1 VTPSANRAAT
11 PPPITDTALV
21 SEETVGGSSTFR
33 TGIAVAAMILMLGNI
48 LSRILGLAREQ
59 LASGLFG
66 TGDPIAAFTIAD
78 NVNTLIF
85 DLVISGMLEAAL
97 IPVLAQWAAPDLF
110 NRQELRRVS
119 GALLTL
125 AAIVIG
131 TCVVVGILF
140 APAIVNVMTSY
151 GTDDTS
157 HDPSTVALTVT
168 LVRWILPAVFFLGI
182 GTILMSVLY
191 SLSRVTAPAMAVAV
205 RNGVVVLAMILLHER
220 LGVKS
225 IVVGIVA
232 GAIVM
237 ASMQVLPLRRADAL
251 PIPNLN
257 FRHPGVTRV
266 LALYV
271 PIFLGL
277 FIDTVKVIVD
287 RNLAWGAERDALGA
301 MRYATT
307 LVQMVLGIVAAAI
320 SLAALPTLSRHFSEG
335 NEVGFRDTLGRALG
349 MVTVLIVPAVLGLAA
364 IAKPTVDLLFHHG
377 ATGGT
382 GAHLITVALI
392 GYLPGTLC
400 AAYDQI
406 LIFAFYAR
414 QNTRTPVLV
423 GMIATGVYF
432 VFALSLVT
440 PLGMLGLVI
449 ANSAQFTAHV
459 AIMIWL
465 WRRTETGFGNARLWR
480 VMRVC
485 FASGFGMA
493 LLALG
498 SWLAL
503 DAGLP
508 KPSSGLIKLLREVA
522 LVAVPIAVGA
532 SAYIIAIHQFDL
544 DEVRTLRRAVLGK
557 FSTRFAG

>member
-1 VTPSANRAAT
+1 MVSDEVLTGPS
-11 PPPITDTALV
+11 PV
-21 SEETVGGSSTFR
+21 R
-33 TGIAVAAMILMLGNI
+33 TGIAVAAMILMVGNI
-48 LSRILGLAREQ
+48 LSRVLGLAREQ

-110 NRQELRRVS
+110 NRNELRRVS

-131 TCVVVGILF
+131 VCVTVGIIF
-140 APAIVNVMTSY
+140 APTIVKVMTSY
-151 GTDDTS
+151 GTDDAT
-157 HDPSTVALTVT
+157 HAPSTVSLTVT
-168 LVRWILPAVFFLGI
+168 LVRWILPAVFFLGM

-191 SLSRVTAPAMAVAV
+191 SLNRVTAPAMAAAV
-205 RNGVVVLAMILLHER
+205 RNGAIVLAMILLHQR

-225 IVVGIVA
+225 MVVGLVA
-232 GAIVM
+232 GAILM
-237 ASMQVLPLRRADAL
+237 AGMQVIPLRRAGAL
-251 PIPNLN
+251 PIPNMD

-287 RNLAWGAERDALGA
+287 RNLAWGAETDALGA

-307 LVQMVLGIVAAAI
+307 LVQLVLGIVAAAI

-335 NEVGFRDTLGRALG
+335 NEAGFRDTLGRALG

-382 GAHLITVALI
+382 GAHLIFVALL

-414 QNTRTPVLV
+414 QNTRTPVTV
-423 GMIATGVYF
+423 GIIATGVYF
-432 VFALSLVT
+432 VFALSLVNSM
-440 PLGMLGLVI
+440 GMLGLVI
-449 ANSAQFTAHV
+449 ANSAQFAAHV
-459 AIMIWL
+459 GIMIWL
-465 WRRTETGFGNARLWR
+465 WRRSETGFGNEQLWR
-480 VMRVC
+480 VMRIC
-485 FASGFGMA
+485 FASAIGMA

-508 KPSSGLIKLLREVA
+508 QSTNEFVGLLREIA
-522 LVAVPIAVGA
+522 LVGVPVAVGGT
-532 SAYIIAIHQFDL
+532 AYIISLHYFDL
-544 DEVRTLRRAVLGK
+544 DEVRTLRKAVLGK
-557 FSTRFAG
+557 VSPRFAN